1 MPPLKKTVFRRIF
14 NCREKFPQK
23 PLSKKKADCTTKCI
37 IEPLILKKKKRPKIY
52 ERIKGYTP
60 EW

>member
-37 IEPLILKKKKRPKIY
+37 IEPLILKKKKKKTKNI
-52 ERIKGYTP
+52 
-60 EW
+60 